1 MNRAQQQFGP
11 PLELVT
17 KKIFPALN
25 EMLAEFVR
33 AAPFAVLSTADAAG
47 NCDAS
52 PKGGRPGFVK
62 VLDASRLLVPDVAG
76 NKLFQSYENL
86 ETNPKAALLFLI
98 PGCDWTVRVN
108 GRASVVGK
116 SDGRLAGIDPEVF
129 APDENTKILQGLLL
143 EVDEAYAQCP
153 RAFTF
158 SKLWD
163 VERIQASREADANR
177 YWLGRW
183 KQSMKG
189 LADELLAETE
199 KTEKAESGGSH
210 G

>member
-1 MNRAQQQFGP
+1 
-11 PLELVT
+11 V
-17 KKIFPALN
+17 KKIFPKLN
-25 EMLAEFVR
+25 PMIQEFVR
-33 AAPFAVLSTADAAG
+33 AAPFAVLSTADGEG

-52 PKGGRPGFVK
+52 PKGGMPGFVK
-62 VLDASRLLVPDVAG
+62 VIDEHRLLLPDVAG
-76 NKLFQSYENL
+76 NRLFQSYENL
-86 ETNPKAALLFLI
+86 ETNPKAALLFFV

-108 GRASVVGK
+108 GRASVVEK

-129 APDENTKILQGLLL
+129 EHDDNTKILQGILL

-163 VERIQASREADANR
+163 VERIESARGANANR

-183 KQSMKG
+183 KESMNG
-189 LADELLAETE
+189 LADDVLRETE
-199 KTEKAESGGSH
+199 STH

>member
-1 MNRAQQQFGP
+1 MAVTLAYWHWLIGGMVLLIAELFLGSMTVLWFG
-11 PLELVT
+11 LG
-17 KKIFPALN
+17 ALII
-25 EMLAEFVR
+25 
-33 AAPFAVLSTADAAG
+33 
-47 NCDAS
+47 
-52 PKGGRPGFVK
+52 
-62 VLDASRLLVPDVAG
+62 
-76 NKLFQSYENL
+76 
-86 ETNPKAALLFLI
+86 AALLFFV

-108 GRASVVGK
+108 GRTSIVEK

-129 APDENTKILQGLLL
+129 EHDDNTKILQGILL

-163 VERIQASREADANR
+163 VERIESARGANANR

-183 KQSMKG
+183 KESMNG
-189 LADELLAETE
+189 LADDVLRETE
-199 KTEKAESGGSH
+199 STH

>member
-1 MNRAQQQFGP
+1 MNRAQQQFGA

-17 KKIFPALN
+17 KKIFPVLN
-25 EMLAEFVR
+25 PMLQEFVR
-33 AAPFAVLSTADAAG
+33 AAPFAVLSTADAQG

-62 VLDASRLLVPDVAG
+62 VLDEYRLLVPDVAG

-108 GRASVVGK
+108 GRARVVEK
-116 SDGRLAGIDPEVF
+116 SDGHLAGIDPEVF

-163 VERIQASREADANR
+163 VEQIAASREAEANR

-189 LADELLAETE
+189 LADEILSEVEA
-199 KTEKAESGGSH
+199 KH

>member
-17 KKIFPALN
+17 KKIFPVLN

-33 AAPFAVLSTADAAG
+33 AAPFAVLSTADAEG

-52 PKGGRPGFVK
+52 PKGGKPGFVK
-62 VLDASRLLVPDVAG
+62 VLDARRLLVPDVAG

-108 GRASVVGK
+108 GRATVVGK

-163 VERIQASREADANR
+163 VPQIESARAADANR

-183 KQSMKG
+183 KASMKG
-189 LADELLAETE
+189 LADELLAE
-199 KTEKAESGGSH
+199 AEQAEGGGSH

>member
-1 MNRAQQQFGP
+1 MNRAQQKFGE
-11 PLELVT
+11 PLELVV
-17 KKIFPALN
+17 KKIFPTLN
-25 EMLAEFVR
+25 PMIQEFVR
-33 AAPFAVLSTADAAG
+33 AAPFAVLSTADGEG

-52 PKGGRPGFVK
+52 PKGGMPGFVK
-62 VLDASRLLVPDVAG
+62 VIDEHRLLLPDVAG
-76 NKLFQSYENL
+76 NWLFQSYGNL
-86 ETNPKAALLFLI
+86 ETNPKAALLFLV

-108 GRASVVGK
+108 GRTSVVEK

-129 APDENTKILQGLLL
+129 EHDDNTKILQGILL

-163 VERIQASREADANR
+163 VERIGTARSANANR

-183 KQSMKG
+183 KESMNG
-189 LADELLAETE
+189 LADDVLRETE
-199 KTEKAESGGSH
+199 SANG
-210 G
+210 

>member
-1 MNRAQQQFGP
+1 MNRAQEKFGP
-11 PLELVT
+11 PLDLVV

-25 EMLAEFVR
+25 DMIQEFVR
-33 AAPFAVLSTADAAG
+33 AAPFAVLSTADGQG

-62 VLDASRLLVPDVAG
+62 VLDAHRLLLPDVAG

-108 GRASVVGK
+108 GRASVVEK
-116 SDGRLAGIDPEVF
+116 SDGRLAGVAPEVF
-129 APDENTKILQGLLL
+129 ESDENTRILQAILL

-158 SKLWD
+158 SRLWD
-163 VERIQASREADANR
+163 VERIGAAREADANR

-183 KQSMKG
+183 KQSMNG
-189 LADELLAETE
+189 LADQLLAENGN
-199 KTEKAESGGSH
+199 ANG
-210 G
+210 

>member
-1 MNRAQQQFGP
+1 MNRAQQKFGEP
-11 PLELVT
+11 IELVV
-17 KKIFPALN
+17 KKIFPAMP
-25 EMLAEFVR
+25 EMIQEFVR
-33 AAPFAVLSTADAAG
+33 TAPFAVLSTADAQG

-62 VLDASRLLVPDVAG
+62 VLDERRLLLPDVAG
-76 NKLFQSYENL
+76 NKLFQSYGNL
-86 ETNPKAALLFLI
+86 ETNPKAALLFMI

-108 GRASVVGK
+108 GRTSIVEK
-116 SDGRLAGIDPEVF
+116 SDGRLAGIAPEVF
-129 APDENTKILQGLLL
+129 ESDENTKILQGILL

-163 VERIQASREADANR
+163 VEAIGLARSRDANR

-183 KQSMKG
+183 KESMKG
-189 LADELLAETE
+189 LADDV
-199 KTEKAESGGSH
+199 G
-210 G
+210 

>member
-1 MNRAQQQFGP
+1 MNRAQQKFGEP
-11 PLELVT
+11 IELVRR
-17 KKIFPALN
+17 KIFPSLN
-25 EMLAEFVR
+25 EMLQEFVR
-33 AAPFAVLSTADAAG
+33 AAPFAVLSTADGEG

-62 VLDASRLLVPDVAG
+62 VLDAKRLLLPDVAG
-76 NKLFQSYENL
+76 NKLFHSYENL

-108 GRASVVGK
+108 GRASIVEK
-116 SDGRLAGIDPEVF
+116 TDGRLAGIDPEVF
-129 APDENTKILQGLLL
+129 EPDENTRVLQAMLL

-158 SKLWD
+158 SRLWD
-163 VERIQASREADANR
+163 VDRIGAAREADANR

-183 KQSMKG
+183 KASMKG
-189 LADELLAETE
+189 LADDL
-199 KTEKAESGGSH
+199 GI
-210 G
+210 

>member
-1 MNRAQQQFGP
+1 MNRAQQRFGP

-17 KKIFPALN
+17 RKIFPALN
-25 EMLAEFVR
+25 EMLQEFVR
-33 AAPFAVLSTADAAG
+33 AAPFAVLSTADGQG

-62 VLDASRLLVPDVAG
+62 VLDERRILLPDVAG

-108 GRASVVGK
+108 GRASVVEK
-116 SDGRLAGIDPEVF
+116 SDGWLAGIAPEVF
-129 APDENTKILQGLLL
+129 AQDENTRILQGLLL

-163 VERIQASREADANR
+163 LERIAESREADANR

-189 LADELLAETE
+189 LADEILAEVE
-199 KTEKAESGGSH
+199 DSNA
-210 G
+210 

>member
-1 MNRAQQQFGP
+1 MNQAQQRFGA
-11 PLELVT
+11 PLDLVV
-17 KKIFPALN
+17 KKIFPSLN
-25 EMLAEFVR
+25 PMIQEFVR
-33 AAPFAVLSTADAAG
+33 AAPFVVLSTADGEG

-62 VLDASRLLVPDVAG
+62 VLDAHRLLLPDVAG

-86 ETNPKAALLFLI
+86 ETNPKAALLFFV

-108 GRASVVGK
+108 GRASVVEK
-116 SDGRLAGIDPEVF
+116 SDGRLAGVDPEVF
-129 APDENTKILQGLLL
+129 APDENTKILQGMLI

-163 VERIQASREADANR
+163 VEGIETARTANANR

-183 KQSMKG
+183 KESMKG
-189 LADELLAETE
+189 VADEILDRLEA
-199 KTEKAESGGSH
+199 
-210 G
+210 

>member
-1 MNRAQQQFGP
+1 MNRAQQKFGEP
-11 PLELVT
+11 IELVL
-17 KKIFPALN
+17 KKIFPSMP
-25 EMLAEFVR
+25 EMIQDFVR
-33 AAPFAVLSTADAAG
+33 AAPFAVLSTADGAG

-62 VLDASRLLVPDVAG
+62 VLDERRLLLPDVAG
-76 NKLFQSYENL
+76 NKLFQSYGNL

-108 GRASVVGK
+108 GRTSVVEK
-116 SDGRLAGIDPEVF
+116 NDGRLTGIAPEVF
-129 APDENTKILQGLLL
+129 EADENTKILQGLLL

-163 VERIQASREADANR
+163 VEAIGAARSRDANR

-183 KQSMKG
+183 KESMKG
-189 LADELLAETE
+189 LADDL
-199 KTEKAESGGSH
+199 G
-210 G
+210 

>member
-1 MNRAQQQFGP
+1 MNRAQQKFGEP
-11 PLELVT
+11 IELVV
-17 KKIFPALN
+17 KKIFPVMP
-25 EMLAEFVR
+25 EMIQEFVR
-33 AAPFAVLSTADAAG
+33 AAPFAVLSTADAEG

-62 VLDASRLLVPDVAG
+62 VLDERRLLLPDVAG

-86 ETNPKAALLFLI
+86 ETNPKAALLFVI

-108 GRASVVGK
+108 GRTSVVEK
-116 SDGRLAGIDPEVF
+116 SDGRLAGIAPEVF
-129 APDENTKILQGLLL
+129 ESDDNTKILQAILL

-163 VERIQASREADANR
+163 VDAIGVARSQGANR

-183 KQSMKG
+183 KESMKG
-189 LADELLAETE
+189 LAD
-199 KTEKAESGGSH
+199 GIG
-210 G
+210 

>member
-1 MNRAQQQFGP
+1 MNRAQRQFGP
-11 PLELVT
+11 PLELVV
-17 KKIFPALN
+17 KKIFPAMN
-25 EMLAEFVR
+25 EMIQEFVR
-33 AAPFAVLSTADAAG
+33 VSPFAVLSTADGQG

-52 PKGGRPGFVK
+52 PKGGRPGFAK
-62 VLDASRLLVPDVAG
+62 VLDPHRLLLPDVAG

-108 GRASVVGK
+108 GRASVVEK

-129 APDENTKILQGLLL
+129 AADENTKILQGLLL

-163 VERIQASREADANR
+163 VEQIAAAQGAHANR
-177 YWLGRW
+177 YWLSRW
-183 KQSMKG
+183 KESMKG
-189 LADELLAETE
+189 LADEMLAG
-199 KTEKAESGGSH
+199 A
-210 G
+210 